1 MNSNA
6 PRFLFYKYG
15 LVTAQKYFPIGAGF
29 GTFGSNIAAEQYSPL
44 YIKYGFEG
52 LFGMSATDTSFLNDN
67 YYPMLLGQIGII
79 GTIIVIFMLINIFKR
94 VNMMKK
100 EPLLNK
106 VYAITI
112 IIYLVIHSL
121 GISFVDHINR
131 RISGYNIGII
141 NKC

>member
-1 MNSNA
+1 
-6 PRFLFYKYG
+6 
-15 LVTAQKYFPIGAGF
+15 
-29 GTFGSNIAAEQYSPL
+29 
-44 YIKYGFEG
+44 
-52 LFGMSATDTSFLNDN
+52 MSATDTSFLNDN

-94 VNMMKK
+94 VNTMKK

-121 GISFVDHINR
+121 GSALLTSSTGVLAAIILALLINANSENR
-131 RISGYNIGII
+131 EGGLD
-141 NKC
+141 